1 MAALWN
7 SHVEFDIHSF
17 SWPYLKLKYWYSSLL
32 AAQARYFKI
41 NQPESYGLLSFEK
54 GTRSY
59 CSHYSNSLEIQ
70 TWAISKDQHFLTV
83 PIRLSILKSRLIGPP
98 EDWAQSQW
106 FIQGSEETIYGKLFK
121 NNMDGLSSFY
131 PVLEG
136 IDYLVNSDS
145 EVALFQFTS
154 SIHSFKQYQCKVC
167 K

>member
-1 MAALWN
+1 MIALKTYQN
-7 SHVEFDIHSF
+7 QITGKFKTKANLF
-17 SWPYLKLKYWYSSLL
+17 S
-32 AAQARYFKI
+32 
-41 NQPESYGLLSFEK
+41 
-54 GTRSY
+54 
-59 CSHYSNSLEIQ
+59 
-70 TWAISKDQHFLTV
+70 TV
-83 PIRLSILKSRLIGPP
+83 PIGLSILKSRLIGPP

-136 IDYLVNSDS
+136 IDYLVNSES

-154 SIHSFKQYQCKVC
+154 SIHSFEQYQCKVC